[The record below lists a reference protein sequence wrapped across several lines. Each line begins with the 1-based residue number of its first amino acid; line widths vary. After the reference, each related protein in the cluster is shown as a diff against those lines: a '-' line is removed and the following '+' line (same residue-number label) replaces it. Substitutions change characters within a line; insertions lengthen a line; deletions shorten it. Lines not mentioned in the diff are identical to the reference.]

1 VLPKIKIIYMGSAGF
16 AVPALE
22 AIYEAG
28 YEIAAVVTQPDRAR
42 GRGGRVQTTPVG
54 LYAEKAGLPLL
65 KPEQIKDNEEFAET
79 LKEAAPDL
87 IVVAA
92 YGKLL
97 PKLLLEIPPLGCINI
112 HASLLPE
119 YRGAAPVQR
128 EILDGKSETGVT
140 LMYVSE
146 ELDAG
151 DIIESSKV
159 DATGMNAGE
168 LTDVLA
174 KLGAELL
181 LKELPLIAEGTAPR
195 EPQDAAK
202 ATYAEKIDK
211 SEGCLRFE
219 RTAEEF
225 VRRVRAMTPAPGA
238 YLMKDGERIGVTCA
252 RVLDPSE
259 AGFEDCEEAAPG
271 TVLSV
276 SAKGIA
282 VRAGD
287 GVVLI
292 EAIKMPGRKAMP
304 VREYLKGNAFE
315 AKNL

>member
-1 VLPKIKIIYMGSAGF
+1 MKIKIVYMGSAEF
-16 AVPALE
+16 AVPALD
-22 AIYEAG
+22 ALYKAG
-28 YEIAAVVTQPDRAR
+28 YEISAVVTQPDRAR
-42 GRGGRVQTTPVG
+42 GRGGHVHPTPVG
-54 LYAEKAGLPLL
+54 IYAEKAGLPLL
-65 KPEQIKDNEEFAET
+65 KPDSVKENNEFT
-79 LKEAAPDL
+79 EALREAGPDL

-92 YGKLL
+92 YGKIL
-97 PKLLLEIPPLGCINI
+97 PKLLLEIPPLGCVNI

-128 EILDGKSETGVT
+128 EILDGKRETGVT

-151 DIIESSKV
+151 DIICAAKV
-159 DATGMNAGE
+159 DASGMNAGE

-181 LKELPLIAEGTAPR
+181 LEELPLIAEGTAPR
-195 EPQDAAK
+195 IPQDAAK

-219 RTAEEF
+219 QTAGE
-225 VRRVRAMTPAPGA
+225 VVLRVRAMTPAPGA
-238 YLMKDGERIGVTCA
+238 YLMKDGERIGITCA
-252 RVLDPSE
+252 RVLDPDE
-259 AGFEDCEEAAPG
+259 AFFEAYEEVAPG

-276 SAKGIA
+276 SDKGIA
-282 VRAGD
+282 VRAGE

-292 EAIKMPGRKAMP
+292 EALKMPGRKNMP
-304 VREYLKGNAFE
+304 VSEYLRGNVFE
-315 AKNL
+315 IKSL